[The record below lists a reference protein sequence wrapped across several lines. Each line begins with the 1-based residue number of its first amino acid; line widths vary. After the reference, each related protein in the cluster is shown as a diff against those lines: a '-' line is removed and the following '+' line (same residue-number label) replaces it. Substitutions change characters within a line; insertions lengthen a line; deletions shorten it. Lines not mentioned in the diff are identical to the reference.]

1 MADYYQQQF
10 EQKTEELQKTFQEYS
25 ARLEDK
31 IEAKNSQISE
41 RAIEKTLKI
50 VSLIGGSLVA
60 FIFIFGIFGYGDI
73 KESVTQTFTR
83 KVENWLQIDE
93 NESPLK
99 ESILTFRDRT
109 LLDSLYV
116 RLLRSKLEKSQQLEV
131 SNDELEVLIELA
143 NNKSLSLA
151 DYRLILNVYQT
162 VYTPFGFGYP
172 GDYKS
177 NLFEKIMT
185 ESGFSQQ
192 AEKQRVFFETFKHDR
207 NIIKYVNGILDN
219 ADHHLINSAFD
230 ALTRI
235 SPNRARKYIEKNFDY
250 ANDEEMKFSMVKF
263 MVDDWIYIEKIENY
277 FNSLLSNSDVGNFPA
292 RKYFSLLFSMLEVPN
307 SQAFMFETTLKEPN
321 QEKVKLSSTMLE
333 QAINLGFSV
342 RLSNSMFDEREMV
355 IGLTRNRE
363 LSLEKSDFDK
373 LYTSRWTI
381 DRVFDENLSSIESLT
396 KLISFYEVI
405 DKETYILSVSAK
417 MNPAA
422 KIKLENGQN
431 LKHTDLIG
439 NLWFTVDKNEKLIVL
454 YRDRTSKIIT
464 AHVKELSNFNGE
476 DFSFVYNKSEVNS
489 LLYKSNDL
497 YWLL

>member
-10 EQKTEELQKTFQEYS
+10 EQKTEELKKTFQEHS

-60 FIFIFGIFGYGDI
+60 FIFLFGIFGYGDI

-83 KVENWLQIDE
+83 KVENWLQIDD

-116 RLLRSKLEKSQQLEV
+116 RLLRSKLGKSQQLEV

-143 NNKSLSLA
+143 NNKALSLA
-151 DYRLILNVYQT
+151 DYRLILEVYQK
-162 VYTPFGFGYP
+162 VYTPFGFRFP

-177 NLFEKIMT
+177 NLFDKVMS
-185 ESGFSQQ
+185 ESGFNRQV
-192 AEKQRVFFETFKHDR
+192 EKQKVFFETFKNDR
-207 NIIKYVNGILDN
+207 NILKYVNGILDN

-230 ALTRI
+230 VLTEI
-235 SPNRARKYIEKNFDY
+235 SPNRARQYIEKNFDHV
-250 ANDEEMKFSMVKF
+250 NDEEMKFSMSKF
-263 MVDDWIYIEKIENY
+263 MVDNWIYIEKIENY
-277 FNSLLSNSDVGNFPA
+277 SNSLLSNSNADGFLTGN
-292 RKYFSLLFSMLEVPN
+292 YFSLLLSMIEVPN
-307 SQAFMFETTLKEPN
+307 SQVLMFETTLKEPN

-333 QAINLGFSV
+333 KAVNLGFSV
-342 RLSNSMFDEREMV
+342 KLSDDMFNERKMV
-355 IGLTRNRE
+355 IGFPRNGE
-363 LSLEKSDFDK
+363 LSLDKSDFDK

-381 DRVFDENLSSIESLT
+381 DKIFDDNLSNIESLT
-396 KLISFYEVI
+396 KLISFYEI
-405 DKETYILSVSAK
+405 KDKENYILSVSAK
-417 MNPAA
+417 LNTNA
-422 KIKLENGQN
+422 KIKLENGKT

-439 NLWFTVDKNEKLIVL
+439 NLWLTVDKNEKLIAL
-454 YRDRTSKIIT
+454 YRDRTSEIIT
-464 AHVKELSNFNGE
+464 SHVKEISNFNGS
-476 DFSFVYNKSEVNS
+476 DFSFVYNKPEINS
-489 LLYKSNDL
+489 LLYKNNDL